1 MARRQRRGLQRL
13 GARHDLDALAW
24 RQSGRRFD
32 PGPVSTPP
40 AFAMIYQQLINGVML
55 GASYALVAV
64 GYTLIFGVLNL
75 LYFAHGEVFMVG
87 AFVGL
92 FLVLYAGVGIYGAL
106 LGAMVACALLGVVCV
121 VVAVRPVS
129 RANPL
134 APLISTIGLTIVL
147 QNLAVLMFGGQQV
160 AFPETIN
167 QQLYRLGPV
176 TIGSVQIFILA
187 VALALMA
194 LLWLF
199 IGHTKM
205 GRAIRATAENHE
217 TAALLGVDVN
227 RVVVVTFMIGSGI
240 AGIAGV
246 LDGLKNSSVS
256 PFMGLTAAVKG
267 LIVMLL
273 GGLGNVP
280 GAMVAGVLLGIIEIL
295 SAAYIGTTERDFFSF
310 LILILILLCRPTGLF
325 GTRTTEER

>member
-1 MARRQRRGLQRL
+1 
-13 GARHDLDALAW
+13 
-24 RQSGRRFD
+24 
-32 PGPVSTPP
+32 
-40 AFAMIYQQLINGVML
+40 MIYQQLINGLML
-55 GASYALVAV
+55 GASYSLIAI

-92 FLVLYAGVGIYGAL
+92 YLVIFAGANIYVAM
-106 LGAMVACALLGVVCV
+106 LGAMIACGALGILAFYVS
-121 VVAVRPVS
+121 VRPV
-129 RANPL
+129 RKDRPL

-147 QNLAVLMFGGQQV
+147 QNLAVYLLGGQQV
-160 AFPETIN
+160 AFPETIR
-167 QQLYRLGPV
+167 QELYRFGPV
-176 TIGSVQIFILA
+176 TISSVQIFILA
-187 VALALMA
+187 TAVTLMV

-199 IGHTKM
+199 IERTKM

-227 RVVVVTFMIGSGI
+227 RVVLITFMIGSGI

-246 LDGLKNSSVS
+246 LDGIKNSGIS
-256 PFMGLTAAVKG
+256 PFMGLAAAVKG

-280 GAMVAGVLLGIIEIL
+280 GAMVAGLLLGMIEIL

-310 LILILILLCRPTGLF
+310 LILILILLYRPTGLF
-325 GTRTTEER
+325 GTRTADER

>member
-1 MARRQRRGLQRL
+1 
-13 GARHDLDALAW
+13 
-24 RQSGRRFD
+24 
-32 PGPVSTPP
+32 
-40 AFAMIYQQLINGVML
+40 MIYQQLINGLML

-106 LGAMVACALLGVVCV
+106 LGAMVVCALLGVAAVF
-121 VVAVRPVS
+121 VAVRPVS
-129 RANPL
+129 RDNPL

-147 QNLAVLMFGGQQV
+147 QNLAVLIFGGQQV
-160 AFPETIN
+160 AFPETIR
-167 QQLYRLGPV
+167 QQLYHFGPV

-187 VALALMA
+187 VAMTLMV

-199 IGHTKM
+199 IEHTRM

-240 AGIAGV
+240 AGVAGV
-246 LDGLKNSSVS
+246 LDGIKNSGVS
-256 PFMGLTAAVKG
+256 PFMGLAAAVKG

-280 GAMVAGVLLGIIEIL
+280 GAMVAGVLLGTIEIL

-325 GTRTTEER
+325 GTRMTEER